1 MVVTLD
7 TSEDTMDTLVD
18 TMDILTDMDM
28 VIGDVRR
35 GVLSLTQPLMLMLI
49 QMLTPGTH
57 TMVAIFWATMDIM
70 VDMVTDM
77 EDGLT
82 TDMDTM
88 DKPRSSSNTISNE
101 KPCILSEP
109 LSSFHL

>member
-1 MVVTLD
+1 
-7 TSEDTMDTLVD
+7 
-18 TMDILTDMDM
+18 
-28 VIGDVRR
+28 
-35 GVLSLTQPLMLMLI
+35 
-49 QMLTPGTH
+49 
-57 TMVAIFWATMDIM
+57 MVAIFWDTVDIM
-70 VDMVTDM
+70 VDMDTDM

-109 LSSFHL
+109 LSSFHLKNANLIWSLCYLVTGT

>member
-1 MVVTLD
+1 
-7 TSEDTMDTLVD
+7 
-18 TMDILTDMDM
+18 
-28 VIGDVRR
+28 
-35 GVLSLTQPLMLMLI
+35 
-49 QMLTPGTH
+49 
-57 TMVAIFWATMDIM
+57 MVAIFWDTVDIM

-109 LSSFHL
+109 LSSFHFKDGKKKVALKVYMAFHWRLCWMK